1 MKTATHAL
9 ALAISVALLS
19 ATTTARADDQA
30 DVGTDASDETSD
42 AARAR
47 TKGLETISVIGEGET
62 RQVQAIA
69 AADMKRV
76 VPGTSPLKIMDKL
89 PGVNFTSSDPFG
101 AYEWSTRITVR
112 GFNQNQLGFTL
123 DGIPLGDMSY
133 GNHNGLH
140 ISRAAISENIDYVEL
155 AQGAGAISTA
165 SSSNLGGT
173 AQFFTRDPDLQYGA
187 RFAQMLGSDSAQRTF
202 VSLDSGEHNGLSSYI
217 SAMYSETDKWKGEGP
232 QQQWQFN
239 GKALYQ
245 HDDWSVS
252 AYAATSRRE
261 ETDYADL
268 SLESQQRLGWDWDN
282 YQGDWQRAID
292 AARGNYQGA
301 VNSLDDA
308 YYLGRG
314 LRDDDLAAL
323 TLNWSLS
330 PDIEFKLQGY
340 YHRNEGQG
348 HWATPYAPSSPTVP
362 ISMRTTEYDI
372 ERHGFMPSL
381 TWTFDAHTLSAG
393 IWTETSVHGLQRNF
407 YLLSEAPDEIFF
419 YRNPAVRVFSQRFDT
434 DTTQYYISDRI
445 DLMDGRFT
453 VDVGFKGSDTD
464 IEAVNRVGTRAEGSI
479 EAKDNFMPQLGL
491 RYDLGQGFELFG
503 SYTENLSAFRPG
515 VSGPFSTTQAAFN
528 EFAADLEPETSK
540 TFELGLRYGSDGI
553 KASVAAYH
561 VNFEN
566 RLLTIARCAG
576 IIGCPSSFAN
586 VGDVQSDGVEATLVF
601 DLAEGLEW
609 FNSVAWNQSEYGSDY
624 LNGETLVPA
633 SGKNVVDAP
642 ELLFASELNWNDG
655 PFDASI
661 GAKFTDERYI
671 TYLND
676 SKVDSFWLVDASAG
690 YTFDQV
696 GVFSSVRVS
705 VNATNLLDESYFAT
719 VGSNG
724 FATSDPDG
732 LNYTLQTGAPRQF
745 FINFDARF

>member
-1 MKTATHAL
+1 MKTPTHAL
-9 ALAISVALLS
+9 ALAIWMALLS
-19 ATTTARADDQA
+19 PVARAEAQPD
-30 DVGTDASDETSD
+30 TDAEAPAEGNDD
-42 AARAR
+42 AKRAR

-62 RQVQAIA
+62 RQVQALES
-69 AADMKRV
+69 ADMKRV
-76 VPGTSPLKIMDKL
+76 VPGTSPLKAMGKL

-187 RFAQMLGSDSAQRTF
+187 RFAQMIGSDSAQRTF
-202 VSLDSGEHNGLSSYI
+202 VSLDSGEHQGLSSYL
-217 SAMYSETDKWKGEGP
+217 SAVYSETDKWKGEGP

-245 HDDWSVS
+245 QDAWSLT

-268 SLESQQRLGWDWDN
+268 SLESQRRLGWDWDN

-292 AARGNYQGA
+292 AARGNFQGA

-323 TLNWSLS
+323 TLNWVPGS
-330 PDIEFKLQGY
+330 DFEFKLQAY

-348 HWATPYAPSSPTVP
+348 HWATPYAASSASVP

-372 ERHGFMPSL
+372 ERHGFMPSIQWAL
-381 TWTFDAHTLSAG
+381 GDHTLTAG
-393 IWTETSVHGLQRNF
+393 IWSEQSVHGLQRNF
-407 YLLSEAPDEIFF
+407 YLLSEAPDDIFF

-434 DTTQYYISDRI
+434 DTTQFYVSDRI
-445 DLMDGRFT
+445 NLMEGRMT
-453 VDVGFKGSDTD
+453 ADIGFKGTDTEID
-464 IEAVNRVGTRAEGSI
+464 AVNRVGTRAQGSI
-479 EAKDNFMPQLGL
+479 EAKDSFLPQVGL
-491 RYDLGQGFELFG
+491 RYELGQGFEAFG

-515 VSGPFSTTQAAFN
+515 VSGPFSTTQRAFD
-528 EFAADLEPETSK
+528 EFAADLEPETSQ
-540 TFELGLRYGSDGI
+540 TVELGLRFSGDGL

-561 VNFEN
+561 VDFEN

-576 IIGCPSSFAN
+576 IIGCPNSFAN
-586 VGDVQSDGVEATLVF
+586 VGDVRSQGVEATLVMN
-601 DLAEGLEW
+601 LVEGLEW

-624 LNGETLVPA
+624 LNGDTVVPVD
-633 SGKNVVDAP
+633 GKNVVDAP
-642 ELLFASELNWNDG
+642 ELLFASELNWSSG
-655 PFDASI
+655 FWDASI

-690 YTFDQV
+690 YTFDQI
-696 GVFSSVRVS
+696 GMFSSVRVS

-745 FINFDARF
+745 FVSVDARF